1 MNREEIIDLMVEVF
15 SEINK
20 SMALASGM
28 EETEVNNFMEQST
41 PSIHHALTA
50 VYDVLAEKEL
60 VK

>member
-1 MNREEIIDLMVEVF
+1 MNREETIDLMVEVF

-41 PSIHHALTA
+41 PSIHH
-50 VYDVLAEKEL
+50 YYPN
-60 VK
+60 

>member
-1 MNREEIIDLMVEVF
+1 MVEVF

>member
-1 MNREEIIDLMVEVF
+1 MVDVF

-28 EETEVNNFMEQST
+28 EEAEVNKFIEQST
-41 PSIHHALTA
+41 PSIHNALSA
-50 VYDVLAEKEL
+50 VYDVLLEKEI

>member
-1 MNREEIIDLMVEVF
+1 MNREEIIDLMTEVF

-28 EETEVNNFMEQST
+28 EEAEVDKFIEQST
-41 PSIHHALTA
+41 PSINHALGA
-50 VYDVLAEKEL
+50 VYDVLLEKEL